1 MRALYIMCV
10 AAALAACS
18 PQQQSNAAVCALDLA
33 ASGVRD
39 PQALLLVASRTPSC
53 MTLAADALA
62 QAIAQAANR

>member
-1 MRALYIMCV
+1 MCV
-10 AAALAACS
+10 AGALSACTV
-18 PQQQSNAAVCALDLA
+18 QQQSNAVTCALDLA

-39 PQALLLVASRTPSC
+39 PQALLIVASRTPSC